1 MRLGFGGQRLH
12 ETGLLAVEKLPL
24 QIVQALVPATAAA
37 AAASR
42 GVAVAVGICYRAR
55 AVPETT

>member
-37 AAASR
+37 AASR